1 MTQYIRYTRGQ
12 ILAEWELAKQRLL
25 PAKLKNTNANADFL
39 VAEMK
44 NRGLAPTADNY
55 YKVIHQTLFA
65 GKLEWEIEPEI
76 LAARRQK
83 AGPARRTSAQESPHE
98 WPKQQ
103 WGAKAK
109 AAEATE
115 ARAKREA
122 EFERATMEI
131 INNFTPRNRRSQI
144 DYAKK
149 KEIQSHLRQ
158 YVEEQKARGVSMENV
173 KPMVEDYIRK
183 LQEAIQRTMTLIGQ

>member
-1 MTQYIRYTRGQ
+1 MTQFIRYTREQ

-55 YKVIHQTLFA
+55 YKVIQQILFE
-65 GKLEWEIEPEI
+65 GKLEWEIEPET
-76 LAARRQK
+76 LAARHQK
-83 AGPARRTSAQESPHE
+83 AGYAKIASAQRSRE
-98 WPKQQ
+98 Q
-103 WGAKAK
+103 WEAKAK
-109 AAEATE
+109 AAESAE
-115 ARAKREA
+115 ARTKREA
-122 EFERATMEI
+122 EFEKATMEI
-131 INNFTPRNRRSQI
+131 IKKFTPMNRRNQI

-149 KEIQSHLRQ
+149 REIQNHLRK
-158 YVEEQKARGVSMENV
+158 YVKEQKARGVSMESV
-173 KPMVEDYIRK
+173 KQVVEDYIRK

>member
-1 MTQYIRYTRGQ
+1 MTQHIRYTRAQ
-12 ILAEWELAKQRLL
+12 ILEEWDLAKQLLL

-55 YKVIHQTLFA
+55 YNVIHQMLFD
-65 GKLEWEIEPEI
+65 GKLEWEIEPET
-76 LAARRQK
+76 LVARRQNV
-83 AGPARRTSAQESPHE
+83 GPARLTSAQESLHE
-98 WPKQQ
+98 WPNKQWEAQ
-103 WGAKAK
+103 AK
-109 AAEATE
+109 AAQAAE

-122 EFERATMEI
+122 EFERATMEL

-149 KEIQSHLRQ
+149 SEIQSHLRK
-158 YVEEQKARGVSMENV
+158 YVEQQKALGISMESV
-173 KPMVEDYIRK
+173 KPIVEDYIRK

>member
-1 MTQYIRYTRGQ
+1 MTQHIRYTREQ
-12 ILAEWELAKQRLL
+12 ILGEWELAKRRLL
-25 PAKLKNTNANADFL
+25 PAKLKNTNANAQFL

-55 YKVIHQTLFA
+55 CKVIQQVLFE
-65 GKLEWEIEPEI
+65 GQLEWEIAPET
-76 LAARRQK
+76 LTARRQN
-83 AGPARRTSAQESPHE
+83 AAPARLTSARESQE
-98 WPKQQ
+98 Q
-103 WGAKAK
+103 WEAEAK
-109 AAEATE
+109 AAEDAE

-131 INNFTPRNRRSQI
+131 INNFTPRNRQSQI

-149 KEIQSHLRQ
+149 SEIQSHLRK
-158 YVEEQKARGVSMENV
+158 YVQEQKARGASMESV
-173 KPMVEDYIRK
+173 KPLVEDYIRK